1 MNYFNRAET
10 VDLTGLTLSQLM
22 TLEKNKLVVPTR
34 GEGRDNTGASILYS
48 WPQVIEIRAIAK
60 LRQSCSYPT
69 LKRAAAVL
77 QEMTNQPNLSDKRL
91 VAYGNEVYWIVDN
104 PQNFHETVTQL
115 TGANPGQVLIS
126 FTCSELIAEIRQRSR
141 QVIDFTSRAQLG
153 SLVAV

>member
-10 VDLTGLTLSQLM
+10 VDLTGLSLSQLM

-69 LKRAAAVL
+69 LKRAAVVL

-91 VAYGNEVYWIVDN
+91 VAYGNEVYWIVDS
-104 PQNFHETVTQL
+104 PENFHETVTQL
-115 TGANPGQVLIS
+115 TGANPGQILIS

-141 QVIDFTSRAQLG
+141 QVLDFTSRAQLG

>member
-1 MNYFNRAET
+1 MSYFNRAET
-10 VDLTGLTLSQLM
+10 VDLTGLSLSQLM
-22 TLEKNKLVVPTR
+22 TLEKNKLVIPTR
-34 GEGRDNTGASILYS
+34 GEARDNSGASILYS

-115 TGANPGQVLIS
+115 TGANPGQILIS